1 MQTPKDISND
11 NPATRATASTVGALS
26 LIVALLMA
34 LASLAG
40 LLFQAALYPAEELR
54 QSFVSNDVVN
64 LFIGLPIL
72 LGSLALAQRQRL
84 IGLLFWPGALFYVT
98 YNSIAYA
105 VALRFTG
112 LGLVHLVLVG
122 LSLYTIVKLF
132 LQIDATAIRQRLA
145 GAVPERLAGGALAG
159 LGALFFVWRGSL
171 LVQSL
176 SGAAVLPG
184 PELAVVVADLLITPA
199 WIAGGILL
207 WRRQALGYLSGAGL
221 LFQASMLFVALLVFF
236 ILQPFVAA
244 APFPLADF
252 IAIFVMGLVSFV
264 PFGLFVR
271 GIRAAE
277 SRG

>member
-11 NPATRATASTVGALS
+11 NPATRAIASTVGALS

-122 LSLYTIVKLF
+122 LSLYTLVRLF
-132 LQIDATAIRQRLA
+132 LQIDAAAIRQRLA

-159 LGALFFVWRGSL
+159 LGTLFFVWRGSL

-176 SGAAVLPG
+176 SGVAALPG

-244 APFPLADF
+244 VPFPLADF